1 MITSRLI
8 RLAIP
13 AVIVATV
20 AAACGSSSKS
30 PTATTGAGAS
40 TTAAANVSGTLN
52 GSGSTFQAAY
62 NQVAIQNFQQK
73 NSGATINYQGKG
85 SGAGQTDLANQVV
98 QFAGSDVPVPA
109 ASLSSF
115 KGGSILYF
123 PTVLGP
129 ITVSY
134 NLSGVKTLKLSA
146 PTIAK
151 IFSLKITNWNDPA
164 IAADG
169 NSGLPNLPITVV
181 HRSDSSGT
189 TANFTAFL
197 VKADATDW
205 TLGTGKTIN
214 WAGNTVAGNGN
225 SGVASAIKGK
235 SGAIGYVDYSD
246 AKAAGLVWAQVK
258 NEAGSYVDATLAGA
272 SAAAAAATVNANLT
286 YDPIWAP
293 GADSYPI
300 TSPTYI
306 ITYAKYGS
314 SGTVA
319 LLQAFINYIL
329 SSDGQK
335 LAGTVDFAALPSS
348 LAQKAAAQ
356 VSQIATG

>member
-1 MITSRLI
+1 ML
-8 RLAIP
+8 P
-13 AVIVATV
+13 
-20 AAACGSSSKS
+20 
-30 PTATTGAGAS
+30 P
-40 TTAAANVSGTLN
+40 LN
-52 GSGSTFQAAY
+52 DESE
-62 NQVAIQNFQQK
+62 
-73 NSGATINYQGKG
+73 
-85 SGAGQTDLANQVV
+85 
-98 QFAGSDVPVPA
+98 
-109 ASLSSF
+109 
-115 KGGSILYF
+115 
-123 PTVLGP
+123 
-129 ITVSY
+129 
-134 NLSGVKTLKLSA
+134 
-146 PTIAK
+146 
-151 IFSLKITNWNDPA
+151 
-164 IAADG
+164 ADG

-189 TANFTAFL
+189 TANFTSFL

-205 TLGTGKTIN
+205 TLGSAKTIN

-225 SGVASAIKGK
+225 TGVANAIKGK

-246 AKAAGLVWAQVK
+246 AKAAGLTWAQVK

-272 SAAAAAATVNANLT
+272 SAAAASATVNANLT

-319 LLQAFINYIL
+319 LLQAFLNYIL
-329 SSDGQK
+329 GTDGQK
-335 LAGTVDFAALPSS
+335 LAGTVDYAALPSS
-348 LAQKAAAQ
+348 LDQKAAAQ